1 MEDEIERAVRRVI
14 ETMCDSPGEQLT
26 IDDLARVA
34 MFSKFHF
41 SRIFRRLTGVPPGRF
56 LSAVRLQEAKSLL
69 LSTPLCV
76 ADVCTQVGY
85 SAVGT
90 FSTRFKYS
98 VGVAPTQYRRDRG
111 AGMRAPVHEG
121 AATAADAVVRG
132 DLLAP
137 PDGGS
142 DLVCVGLF
150 PDPVPEGWPVR
161 STIVRS
167 SGSYTLDRVP
177 PGSWYLVAHSLVRH
191 DTAPGSRGESESA
204 LLCVRGP
211 ITVRSGTTRT
221 VDLPLRPR
229 RVFDPPVLPAVFDAR
244 PDEAVDPVVP
254 AGEVMDW
261 SRAGTRDLVAS

>member
-1 MEDEIERAVRRVI
+1 MREN
-14 ETMCDSPGEQLT
+14 PGEQLT

-56 LSAVRLQEAKSLL
+56 LSAIRLQEAKTLL

-90 FSTRFKYS
+90 FSTRFKHS
-98 VGVAPTQYRRDRG
+98 VGVAPTRYRRDRG
-111 AGMRAPVHEG
+111 AGMRAPAREDAAAAG
-121 AATAADAVVRG
+121 AVIRG
-132 DLLAP
+132 ALLAP
-137 PDGGS
+137 PDEPPG
-142 DLVCVGLF
+142 LVCVGLF

-161 STIVRS
+161 SVVVRS
-167 SGSYTLDRVP
+167 SGAYTLDRVP

-191 DTAPGSRGESESA
+191 DPAPGRGEPDSA

-211 ITVRSGTTRT
+211 VTVRPGVART

-244 PDEAVDPVVP
+244 PADEA
-254 AGEVMDW
+254 M
-261 SRAGTRDLVAS
+261 DLVAS